1 MALTADRDTLQKEGI
16 DEEIPVAAST
26 KIYGGSIVVTN
37 TNGYA
42 VEGVNTASYLMAGVS
57 LAEADNSAVATNGA
71 INVKVRRKGVFL
83 FAMSSA
89 AATDIGKTV
98 YPSDGGT
105 VTTTAGNGVVVGKIV
120 KVESSSAVWV
130 DIDQR

>member
-1 MALTADRDTLQKEGI
+1 MALTADRNTLQKEGI

-26 KIYGGSIVVTN
+26 TIYAGSLVVTN
-37 TNGYA
+37 TSGYA
-42 VEGVNTASYLMAGVS
+42 VEAVNTASYLMAGVS
-57 LAEADNSAVATNGA
+57 LAAADNSSGSNGD

-83 FAMSSA
+83 FAMASA

-105 VTTTAGNGVVVGKIV
+105 VTTTAGNGVVIGKIV
-120 KVESSSAVWV
+120 KVESSTSVWV